1 MIGHCRQWKPL
12 PGSKS
17 CRPGSAPHKFPG
29 KDERITHVSDASN
42 IGSERMFKKKKK
54 VVEALLIETSWRKT
68 SSAPNQTLPG
78 AGRSAQLGLHRL
90 CRGLAVCAICK
101 IPTKRRVGN
110 SPYFRGRHARVAQ
123 ILVESQLQSW
133 ECLVEKMLAGK
144 SVKLLVEAAWMSKIW
159 SLRLRQGKGQSRAPQ
174 GSHHPLISFFCS
186 NTAEHYFGSEQLFHE
201 LPRGLALC
209 HFPQTPS

>member
-1 MIGHCRQWKPL
+1 METPPRFQILSSWFSSPQIPWKGWKNHSHVWCFEHRQWE
-12 PGSKS
+12 
-17 CRPGSAPHKFPG
+17 
-29 KDERITHVSDASN
+29 DV
-42 IGSERMFKKKKK
+42 KKKK
-54 VVEALLIETSWRKT
+54 VLEALLIETSWRKT
-68 SSAPNQTLPG
+68 SSAPNQTLPW

-90 CRGLAVCAICK
+90 CRELAVRAMCK

-159 SLRLRQGKGQSRAPQ
+159 SLRLRQGKGQSWAPQ
-174 GSHHPLISFFCS
+174 GSHRPLISFFCS
-186 NTAEHYFGSEQLFHE
+186 ITAKHYFSSEQLFHE
-201 LPRGLALC
+201 FPRGLAPLSLS
-209 HFPQTPS
+209 TNASLKTK